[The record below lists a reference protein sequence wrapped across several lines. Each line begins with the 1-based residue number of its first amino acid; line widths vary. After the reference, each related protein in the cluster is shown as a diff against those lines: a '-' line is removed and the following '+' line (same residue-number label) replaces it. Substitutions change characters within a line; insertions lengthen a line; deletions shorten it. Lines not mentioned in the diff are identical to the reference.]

1 MRSRVIVTGGAGFIG
16 SALVRHLVRNLR
28 STVLVID
35 KLTYAGVPESL
46 KEVGLD
52 SGRDIKSSIL
62 DFDFSASHSLSFLRA
77 DICDQEMMDH
87 AFADFRPQAIFHLA
101 AESHVDRSIDGPGEF
116 IRTNVTGTATLLQAA
131 LRYWRTLTEA
141 ERADFRFQHI
151 STDEVY
157 GSLGE
162 TGFFTEKTPY
172 SPHSPYS
179 ASKAASDHLVRAWH
193 DTYGLPTLIT
203 NCSNNYGPYHF
214 PEKLIPLIILNCLD
228 GKPLPVYGKGANVRD
243 WLHVEDHV
251 EALCLVNEKGL
262 PGETYNV
269 GRHNERTNLE
279 VVQTICR
286 ILDELLP
293 QKPLNPAT
301 SQPLCR
307 FEELIAYVADRPG
320 HDLRYAIDPAK
331 LMTELGWKPRHTF
344 DTGIRSTVQWYL
356 DNKWWWGPIHE
367 KKYSGQRLGTIRG

>member
-1 MRSRVIVTGGAGFIG
+1 MRSRFIVTGGAGFIG
-16 SALVRHLVRNLR
+16 SALVRHLVRDQKA
-28 STVLVID
+28 TVLVVD
-35 KLTYAGVPESL
+35 RLTYAGVPESL

-52 SGRDIKSSIL
+52 PQHDIKSSVSDLEISGARTL
-62 DFDFSASHSLSFLRA
+62 HFLRA
-77 DICDQEMMDH
+77 DICDQDAMDR
-87 AFADFRPQAIFHLA
+87 AFSEFRPQAIFHLA

-131 LRYWRTLTEA
+131 LRYWKTLPEA

-162 TGFFTEKTPY
+162 TGFFTERTPY

-251 EALCLVNEKGL
+251 AALCLVNEKGV

-269 GRHNERTNLE
+269 GGHNERTNLE

-293 QKPLNPAT
+293 VKPLNLST
-301 SQPLCR
+301 SQPLNH
-307 FEELIAYVADRPG
+307 FEELITYVADRPG

-344 DTGIRSTVQWYL
+344 DTGIRATVRWYL
-356 DNKWWWGPIHE
+356 DNRWWWGPIHE
-367 KKYSGQRLGTIRG
+367 KKYSGQRLGTIKG